1 MTDKSNQSANQKSF
15 DEAPDDAWFRCL
27 SSTCHSA
34 YQKKECDTDGVC
46 PYCQGTAYNAEPW
59 DSALLNNP
67 QFPRVPVSGQS
78 YGHTLI
84 A

>member
-1 MTDKSNQSANQKSF
+1 MAKESNTQSNQESF
-15 DEAPDDAWFRCL
+15 NLAPDDAWFRCL

-34 YQKKECDTDGVC
+34 YQKKECDTPGVC
-46 PYCQGTAYNAEPW
+46 PYCKGTAYHAEPW

-67 QFPRVPVSGQS
+67 QFPRVPQSGQK
-78 YGHTLI
+78 YGGTIL

>member
-1 MTDKSNQSANQKSF
+1 MVDKQDQKANRKAF
-15 DEAPDDAWFRCL
+15 ELAPKDAWFRCL

-34 YQKKECDTDGVC
+34 YQKKECDTPGVC
-46 PYCQGTAYNAEPW
+46 PYCKATDYNAEPW

-67 QFPRVPVSGQS
+67 QLPRVPRSGQK
-78 YGHTLI
+78 YGHTII